1 MVGRCVR
8 STSAVRRTP
17 RFAVAFLQSCEC
29 ADCLIGD
36 LLEEC
41 ERGRSRVWLWK
52 QVVAAAAAAMFA
64 GIPSGKRL
72 AVESAIVGWALL
84 YVLNVITHQ
93 FMTAPLVFEVFGGT
107 GLGAWG
113 IALANAPDLIIP
125 PFAASFLVARL
136 HPRVRFAMAAAF
148 IASFFVVH
156 AGTVVWLTTSGL
168 LHDQP
173 IPWTNVLNVPFTLGL
188 MLSGGLLGSH
198 RAARLVK

>member
-1 MVGRCVR
+1 
-8 STSAVRRTP
+8 VRRTP
-17 RFAVAFLQSCEC
+17 KFALALLQSCEC
-29 ADCLIGD
+29 ADSLIGD

-41 ERGRSRVWLWK
+41 ERGRSRAWLLR

-64 GIPSGKRL
+64 GMSNGKRL

-84 YVLNVITHQ
+84 YLFNVITHQ
-93 FMTAPLVFEVFGGT
+93 LITAPLVFDVFGGT

-125 PFAASFLVARL
+125 PFAASFVVARL
-136 HPRVRFAMAAAF
+136 HPRVRLAMAAAF

-156 AGTVVWLTTSGL
+156 AGTVAWLTTSGL

-173 IPWTNVLNVPFTLGL
+173 ISWTNVLNVPFTLGL
-188 MLSGGLLGSH
+188 MLSGGVLGSH
-198 RAARLVK
+198 RAARSI